1 MTAPVLFEVTDGI
14 AWITLNR
21 PEVMNAINAAM
32 REALPVAIRAAE
44 ADAAVRVLVLRGAG
58 ERAFCAGADIKEF
71 VEVPSPAEFRQSRA
85 HESWIHAFDQAR
97 KPILASIQGHCL
109 GGGLE
114 IALACDIR
122 IAAEEAAFGLPETGL
137 GIMTGV
143 GGSQR
148 LPRVAGMGWA
158 LDMMLTGERIAAS
171 RAREIGLVTR
181 VVPGAELTGATEA
194 LARHLAARPPMAMA
208 MAKEAV
214 RSAMDLPLR
223 DGQRLEVDLLALL
236 LNTEDRLEAARA
248 FREKRPPRF
257 TGR

>member
-1 MTAPVLFEVTDGI
+1 MTEPVLVETVDRI

-21 PEVMNAINAAM
+21 PDAMNAINTAM
-32 REALPVAIRAAE
+32 RAALPAAIRAAD
-44 ADAAVRVLVLRGAG
+44 ADPAVRVIVLRGAG

-71 VEVPSPAEFRQSRA
+71 VEVPSPTDYRQQRI
-85 HESWIHAFDQAR
+85 HESWIAAFDQAR
-97 KPILASIQGHCL
+97 KPILASVHGVCL
-109 GGGLE
+109 GGGTE

-122 IAAEEAAFGLPETGL
+122 IAAEDALFGLPETGL
-137 GIMTGV
+137 GIITGV

-148 LPRVAGMGWA
+148 LPRTVGLGAA
-158 LDMMLTGERIAAS
+158 LDMMLTGERIGAA

-181 VVPGAELTGATEA
+181 VVPRAELHASTAA
-194 LARHLAARPPMAMA
+194 LAAHLAARPPMAMQF
-208 MAKEAV
+208 AKEAV

-223 DGQRLEVDLLALL
+223 DGMRLETDLITLL

-248 FREKRPPRF
+248 FREKRPPDF

>member
-1 MTAPVLFEVTDGI
+1 MNDLVLLDRAEGI

-21 PEVMNAINAAM
+21 PEAMNALSMAVRA
-32 REALPVAIRAAE
+32 ALPAAIRAAE
-44 ADAAVRVLVLRGAG
+44 ADPEVRVLVLRGAG

-71 VEVPSPAEFRQSRA
+71 VEVPSPPEYRQQRV
-85 HESWIHAFDQAR
+85 HDSWIAAFDQTR
-97 KPILASIQGHCL
+97 KPIIASIHGVCL

-122 IAAEEAAFGLPETGL
+122 IAAEDALFGLPETSL

-148 LPRVAGMGWA
+148 LPRVVGMGAA
-158 LDMMLTGERIAAS
+158 LDMILTGERIAAA

-181 VVPGAELTGATEA
+181 VVPRAELHAATAA
-194 LARHLAARPPMAMA
+194 LAAHLAARPPLAMA
-208 MAKEAV
+208 FAKEAV

-223 DGQRLEVDLLALL
+223 DGMRLEVDLLTHL

-248 FREKRPPRF
+248 FREKRPARF
-257 TGR
+257 NGR

>member
-1 MTAPVLFEVTDGI
+1 MSATVLLEVRDRI

-21 PEVMNAINAAM
+21 PEAMNALSAQVR
-32 REALPVAIRAAE
+32 RELPEAFQAAE
-44 ADAAVRVLVLRGAG
+44 ADPEARVVVLRGAG

-71 VEVPSPAEFRQSRA
+71 VAVASPPEYRQARIP
-85 HESWIHAFDQAR
+85 ESWITAFDRTR
-97 KPILASIQGHCL
+97 KPIIASIHGHCL

-122 IAAEEAAFGLPETGL
+122 IAAEDASFGLPETGL

-148 LPRVAGMGWA
+148 LPRAVGQALA
-158 LDMMLTGERIAAS
+158 LDMILTGERIPAA
-171 RAREIGLVTR
+171 R
-181 VVPGAELTGATEA
+181 A
-194 LARHLAARPPMAMA
+194 LAAGLITRMVPRAALAEATAALAAHLAARPPTAMA
-208 MAKEAV
+208 FAKEAV
-214 RSAMDLPLR
+214 RAAHDLPLR
-223 DGQRLEVDLLALL
+223 EGMRLEVDLLTHL

-248 FREKRPPRF
+248 FREKRPPQF

>member
-1 MTAPVLFEVTDGI
+1 MSEPVLLEIADAV

-21 PEVMNAINAAM
+21 PEAMNALNTAT
-32 REALPVAIRAAE
+32 RDALPKAIRAAD
-44 ADAAVRVLVLRGAG
+44 ADPAVRVIVLRGAG

-71 VEVPSPAEFRQSRA
+71 VEVPSPAEYRQSRV
-85 HESWIHAFDQAR
+85 HDSWIRAFDEAR
-97 KPILASIQGHCL
+97 KPVVASIHGICL

-122 IAAEEAAFGLPETGL
+122 IAAEDALIGLPETGL

-148 LPRVAGMGWA
+148 LPRVVGLGLA
-158 LDMMLTGERIAAS
+158 LDMMLTGERISAA

-181 VVPGAELTGATEA
+181 VVPCAELHAATAA
-194 LARHLAARPPMAMA
+194 LAAHLAARPPMAMA
-208 MAKEAV
+208 LAKEAV
-214 RSAMDLPLR
+214 RAAMELPLR
-223 DGQRLEVDLLALL
+223 EGMRLEVDLLTLL

-248 FREKRPPRF
+248 FREKRKPRF
-257 TGR
+257 SGR

>member
-1 MTAPVLFEVTDGI
+1 MSVVLSETRDEI
-14 AWITLNR
+14 CWITLNR
-21 PEVMNAINAAM
+21 PEAMNALSM
-32 REALPVAIRAAE
+32 QVRQELPAAIRAAE

-71 VEVPSPAEFRQSRA
+71 VEVPSPVEYRQARVP
-85 HESWIHAFDQAR
+85 ESWISAFDATR
-97 KPILASIQGHCL
+97 KPIIASIHGHCL

-122 IAAEEAAFGLPETGL
+122 IASEDASFGLPETGL

-148 LPRVAGMGWA
+148 LPRVVGAAHAME
-158 LDMMLTGERIAAS
+158 MILTGDRITAA
-171 RAREIGLVTR
+171 RAQAIGLVTR
-181 VVPGAELTGATEA
+181 VVAREALVAETEA
-194 LARHLAARPPMAMA
+194 LAGRLAARPPMAMA
-208 MAKEAV
+208 FAKEAV
-214 RSAMDLPLR
+214 RAAHDLPLR
-223 DGQRLEVDLLALL
+223 DGMRLEVDLLTHL

-248 FREKRPPRF
+248 FREKRKPVF

>member
-1 MTAPVLFEVTDGI
+1 MSETVLLEAADGV

-21 PEVMNAINAAM
+21 PEALNALNMAM
-32 REALPVAIRAAE
+32 REALPSAIRSAE
-44 ADAAVRVLVLRGAG
+44 SDPAVRVMVLRGAG
-58 ERAFCAGADIKEF
+58 DRAFCAGADIKEF
-71 VEVPSPAEFRQSRA
+71 GEVPSPPDYRQSRV
-85 HESWIHAFDQAR
+85 HESWIRAFDEAR
-97 KPILASIQGHCL
+97 KPILASIHGHCL

-122 IAAEEAAFGLPETGL
+122 IAAEDAVFGFPETGL

-148 LPRVAGMGWA
+148 LPRVVGMGQA
-158 LDMMLTGERIAAS
+158 LDMMLTGERIPAS
-171 RAREIGLVTR
+171 RAQAIGLVTR
-181 VVPGAELTGATEA
+181 LVAREALPQATAELA
-194 LARHLAARPPMAMA
+194 ARLAARPPLAMA
-208 MAKEAV
+208 FAKEAV
-214 RSAMDLPLR
+214 RAATDLPLR
-223 DGQRLEVDLLALL
+223 DGLRLEVDLLTLL

>member
-1 MTAPVLFEVTDGI
+1 MTDPVLLESADGI

-21 PEVMNAINAAM
+21 PEAMNALNMAV
-32 REALPVAIRAAE
+32 REALPQAIRHAE
-44 ADAAVRVLVLRGAG
+44 TDPAVRAIVLRGAG

-71 VEVPSPAEFRQSRA
+71 AEVASPAEYRQSRV
-85 HESWIHAFDQAR
+85 HESWIRAFDEAR
-97 KPILASIQGHCL
+97 KPLIASIHGVCL

-122 IAAEEAAFGLPETGL
+122 IAAEDALFGLPETGL

-148 LPRVAGMGWA
+148 LPRVVGMGVA
-158 LDMMLTGERIAAS
+158 LDMILTGERIPAA

-181 VVPGAELTGATEA
+181 LVPRAELHAATSA
-194 LARHLAARPPMAMA
+194 LAAHLAARPPMAMA
-208 MAKEAV
+208 FAKEAV
-214 RSAMDLPLR
+214 RNALDMPLR
-223 DGQRLEVDLLALL
+223 DGMRLEVGLLTLL

-248 FREKRPPRF
+248 FREKRAPRF

>member
-1 MTAPVLFEVTDGI
+1 MTVLLEIADGI
-14 AWITLNR
+14 AWITLDR
-21 PEVMNAINAAM
+21 PEAMNAINAAM
-32 REALPVAIRAAE
+32 RTALPAALRAAE
-44 ADAAVRVLVLRGAG
+44 ADGAVRVVVLRGAG

-71 VEVPSPAEFRQSRA
+71 AEVPSPGAYRQSRV
-85 HESWIHAFDQAR
+85 HDSWIRAFDETR
-97 KPILASIQGHCL
+97 KPILASIHGVCL

-122 IAAEEAAFGLPETGL
+122 IAAEDASFALPETGL

-148 LPRVAGMGWA
+148 LPRVAGLGWA
-158 LDMMLTGERIAAS
+158 MDMMLTGERITGL

-181 VVPGAELTGATEA
+181 VVPRAELAAATAA
-194 LARHLAARPPMAMA
+194 LAQHLAARPPQAMA
-208 MAKEAV
+208 FAKEAV
-214 RSAMDLPLR
+214 RAAMDLPLR
-223 DGQRLEVDLLALL
+223 EGMRLETDLLTLL

-248 FREKRPPRF
+248 FREKRAPVF